1 VAVANTTATE
11 RIRTIGGRVLRGRV
25 AIGGA
30 KNAALPAMAAALLT
44 EEECVLENVPLL
56 EDVVVMTE
64 LLRALGAEVDLDTE
78 RHRVRIRAA
87 DIESFE
93 PPPELVA
100 RMRASFLVTGPLLAR
115 FGRARSIPPG
125 GCQLGSRPV
134 DVDLRGFRKFGAQ
147 VEVTE
152 GGFELRSGRLRGCE
166 IYMDYPSHTGTENL
180 LMAACLAQGT
190 TTILNAAAE
199 PEIVNLG
206 QILQDMGARISGLG
220 TSRIVVQG
228 VDRLRGYRA
237 SVLPDRLEAGTLA
250 IAAAITHGEVIL
262 DHVREA
268 DMAPLTHKLREAGAE
283 VWWSESSMLVRAPG
297 PLYAT
302 EIQALPF
309 PGFPTDLQAAFAVL
323 MTQAQGRSRIFE
335 RVFNDRLRYTSEL
348 QRMGARIEL
357 IDRQQAIIE
366 GPVKLQGTVVRA
378 LDIRSGACL
387 VLAGL
392 VAEGETIVLEA
403 HHLRRGYED
412 LVGKLA
418 ALGADI
424 HYA

>member
-1 VAVANTTATE
+1 VAITTATE

-87 DIESFE
+87 EIESFE

-152 GGFELRSGRLRGCE
+152 SGFELRSGRLRGCE

-283 VWWSESSMLVRAPG
+283 VWWSESSMLVRALG

-348 QRMGARIEL
+348 RRMGARIEL

-366 GPVKLQGTVVRA
+366 GPVKLQGTAVRA

>member
-1 VAVANTTATE
+1 
-11 RIRTIGGRVLRGRV
+11 
-25 AIGGA
+25 
-30 KNAALPAMAAALLT
+30 
-44 EEECVLENVPLL
+44 
-56 EDVVVMTE
+56 
-64 LLRALGAEVDLDTE
+64 
-78 RHRVRIRAA
+78 
-87 DIESFE
+87 
-93 PPPELVA
+93 
-100 RMRASFLVTGPLLAR
+100 
-115 FGRARSIPPG
+115 
-125 GCQLGSRPV
+125 
-134 DVDLRGFRKFGAQ
+134 
-147 VEVTE
+147 
-152 GGFELRSGRLRGCE
+152 
-166 IYMDYPSHTGTENL
+166 MDYPSHTGTENL

-206 QILQDMGARISGLG
+206 QILQDMGARINGLG

-237 SVLPDRLEAGTLA
+237 SVL
-250 IAAAITHGEVIL
+250 AAAITHGEVIL

-366 GPVKLQGTVVRA
+366 GPVKLQGTAVRA

>member
-1 VAVANTTATE
+1 MAITTATE
-11 RIRTIGGRVLRGRV
+11 RIRTIGGRVLRGRI

-87 DIESFE
+87 EIESFE
-93 PPPELVA
+93 PSPELVA

-152 GGFELRSGRLRGCE
+152 SGFELRSGRLRGCE

-366 GPVKLQGTVVRA
+366 GHVKLQGTAVRA
-378 LDIRSGACL
+378 RDIRSGACL